1 MNKSNDLINDP
12 IFKDLRKFA
21 AKQPVSSKSAALP
34 ANILNEFRAN
44 AAAPK
49 PAFKRRRVTGGVF
62 VLIFAGIA
70 LPSLSYAN
78 VLPAPISNV
87 VKQVVHSNVVK
98 QVVHFVATPVRVIT
112 QVVSPTENNPAT
124 DGQQNAPTI
133 VETSTAS
140 GATTN
145 SIQNPANSQIVGSAG
160 APNNQVAN
168 PGNPA
173 NPVTSPANN
182 GSVKSNSVQNNS
194 GQNKNT
200 SSEKKSETATAQT
213 KEVTKEIGRA
223 HV

>member
-1 MNKSNDLINDP
+1 MNKSDDLKNDP

-21 AKQPVSSKSAALP
+21 AKQPASSKSAALP
-34 ANILNEFRAN
+34 ANILNEFRAH

-78 VLPAPISNV
+78 VLPAPI
-87 VKQVVHSNVVK
+87 SNVVK

-160 APNNQVAN
+160 APNNQAAN
-168 PGNPA
+168 SGNSA
-173 NPVTSPANN
+173 NVVTAPTNN
-182 GSVKSNSVQNNS
+182 GSVKSNSRS
-194 GQNKNT
+194 EEHT
-200 SSEKKSETATAQT
+200 SELQS
-213 KEVTKEIGRA
+213 
-223 HV
+223 H